1 MYQQFI
7 DKCEELLLNFK
18 ETGEIE
24 SLLLLESYLSNFLDY
39 AVDDYLDEINDSN
52 TTHSVPAS
60 HFNWNSNN
68 TL

>member
-7 DKCEELLLNFK
+7 DKCEELLSIFK
-18 ETGEIE
+18 KTGEIE
-24 SLLLLESYLSNFLDY
+24 SLLYLEEHLSNFLDY

-60 HFNWNSNN
+60 DFNWVSNN